1 MNTSTHY
8 TGSSSETWLLSRK
21 VLSEAGVEGAV
32 TLIGPGVETPPPDI
46 PLPQPVILFVSDGG
60 VTASVGLSNIIL
72 GKDQALHIAE
82 GKTYTLR
89 NHTDAPAKVFTLAV
103 PTRRRE
109 VMPLVVE
116 FP

>member
-1 MNTSTHY
+1 MNTSTNY

-21 VLSEAGVEGAV
+21 ILSESGIEGNV
-32 TLIGPGVETPPPDI
+32 TLIGPGVETPPADVPQ
-46 PLPQPVILFVSDGG
+46 PQPVILFVSEGA
-60 VTASVGLSNIIL
+60 VTASVGLSNTIL

-103 PTRRRE
+103 PARRRE
-109 VMPLVVE
+109 TAPLLVE